1 MNGFQN
7 GMLVGRV
14 VGLWRYPV
22 KSMAAEQLA
31 EADVSWHGLAGD
43 RRWAFMRNDA
53 AHGGFP
59 WLTIRERNDMNHY
72 RPSFVEPDRPDKSTL
87 VVQTPTGTTIDIADP
102 ALASELYPTG
112 AQLVKQNRG
121 IFDTFPLS
129 LITTRTIAN
138 LGARVGMT
146 LDVQRFRPNLLI
158 EPIDD
163 AEFPEDAWVGRSLRI
178 GSLRMRVD
186 KRDGRCVVIT
196 VDPVTT
202 ERSTEI
208 LRTLARDRQ
217 GCLGV
222 YASTVDPGR
231 VSLNDSVWIEPNS

>member
-1 MNGFQN
+1 MNEFQN

-31 EADVSWHGLAGD
+31 EVDVSWHGLAGD

-146 LDVQRFRPNLLI
+146 LDVQRFRPNLLV
-158 EPIDD
+158 EPAGD
-163 AEFPEDAWVGRSLRI
+163 AEFPEDAWVGRVLRI
-178 GSLRMRVD
+178 GGLRMRVD
-186 KRDGRCVVIT
+186 KRDGRCAVIT
-196 VDPVTT
+196 VDPVTSN
-202 ERSTEI
+202 RNTEI
-208 LRTLARDRQ
+208 LRTVARDRQ

-222 YASTVDPGR
+222 YGSTVDPGR
-231 VSLNDSVWIEPNS
+231 VSLNDSVWIEPDS